1 MVSTGEADRESSST
15 AITSIVA
22 KKIMAARRKIIVNI
36 ATSADGF
43 IARPDG
49 DLDWL
54 TNRPP
59 PKGFYGFNEFISSI
73 DAKVLGRKTF
83 DVSLKMGAKFD
94 SKTPHYVFTRK
105 SPPKSLPAG
114 VEFVSEEVG
123 TFAKSLRAHEGKHVW
138 LMGGGE
144 LIASFLD
151 AGGRRRVH
159 HQRYPDLHRRRT
171 PADCAEA
178 PRRTFASEL
187 SDAFP

>member
-1 MVSTGEADRESSST
+1 MATG
-15 AITSIVA
+15 
-22 KKIMAARRKIIVNI
+22 RKIIVNI

-43 IARPDG
+43 IARSDG

-73 DAKVLGRKTF
+73 DAKILGRKTF

-151 AGGRRRVH
+151 AEAVDEFIISVIPIFIGDGL
-159 HQRYPDLHRRRT
+159 PLI
-171 PADCAEA
+171 A
-178 PRRTFASEL
+178 PRHREVLLRLNSVTP
-187 SDAFP
+187 FPDGVVQLHYMVRKVSRQEENATV